1 MCNLLRFG
9 NTSVRAQA
17 TCKSVTPT
25 GAPCLFPKL
34 HLLLS
39 SFLQLYVEMNYF
51 LTRHLK
57 HADGAYIGPVI
68 I

>member
-51 LTRHLK
+51 FDQ
-57 HADGAYIGPVI
+57 AF
-68 I
+68 

>member
-25 GAPCLFPKL
+25 GAPCLFPLIIKFFAVICRNEL
-34 HLLLS
+34 
-39 SFLQLYVEMNYF
+39 FF

-57 HADGAYIGPVI
+57 HPDGAIIIPVTI
-68 I
+68 